1 MGPAEPPGNGP
12 FTSIRQRRAA
22 ERLDRHRFDEE
33 RRWARRAVLQRIA
46 IGSAVV
52 AAAVAL
58 IAYVRITSTP
68 PSLLTEPAA
77 VSRGGD
83 VDGSPT
89 PGPSGSTDPGSAGPT
104 RPGSTVATP
113 SPAATT
119 AGSTL
124 RGSLPP
130 SVQTGAYAG
139 VKAAASSKA
148 VKLYGVPRSGLPWHS
163 GFWTGGEINTAQ
175 IDAAGAWRGTPMDFA
190 TVYPLYDTWAA
201 IEGSGWAVT
210 NFRGFK
216 GHLAYG
222 LPLLPTDRKGH
233 WEDVTDGSHD
243 AVFRGIAQLLVSNGQ
258 PDAAIRMGVE
268 ANGYWFPWAVDTT
281 NVDRFKAA
289 FRHIE
294 AVMTA
299 VAPRLTFWLDLN
311 CGTVLTGSSDRLAP
325 LTRMYPGDDVVDG
338 ISMDHY
344 NAYKLAAT
352 DELSWQVAT
361 APSYAP
367 GLQDG
372 LEFARAHHKGFAV
385 PEWGLH
391 DKQGPG
397 DSPYFMS
404 RIFRFFMDNRDVLV
418 YENYFNEPDSYI
430 ASGLFNAT
438 NNPKSAA
445 VYRQLWG
452 RRS

>member
-1 MGPAEPPGNGP
+1 MGPEQPRGNGP
-12 FTSIRQRRAA
+12 FTSIRERRAA
-22 ERLDRHRFDEE
+22 EELDRLRFTEE
-33 RRWARRAVLQRIA
+33 RKWARRVVLQRIA
-46 IGSAVV
+46 LGSAVII
-52 AAAVAL
+52 AAVAL
-58 IAYVRITSTP
+58 LAYVQVISNRP
-68 PSLLTEPAA
+68 PVLLTTPTTLSRAGDASSTAASEPSAPSVTGSGAIDSTTSAIASGSLAA
-77 VSRGGD
+77 QPS
-83 VDGSPT
+83 SSPPAPPT
-89 PGPSGSTDPGSAGPT
+89 P
-104 RPGSTVATP
+104 V
-113 SPAATT
+113 PAN
-119 AGSTL
+119 
-124 RGSLPP
+124 
-130 SVQTGAYAG
+130 QYAG
-139 VKAAASSKA
+139 IKASPSSKA
-148 VKLYGVPRSGLPWHS
+148 VQLYGTPRSGLPWHS
-163 GFWTGGEINTAQ
+163 GFWTGGEINTAH
-175 IDAAGAWRGTPMDFA
+175 IEAAGAWRGTPMDFA
-190 TVYPLYDTWAA
+190 TVYPLYGTWAE

-222 LPLLPTDRKGH
+222 LPLLPTNRKGH
-233 WEDVTDGSHD
+233 WEDVNDGSHD

-268 ANGYWFPWAVDTT
+268 ANGYWFPWAVDTS
-281 NVDRFKAA
+281 NLAQFKSA

-294 AVMTA
+294 AVMKA

-325 LTRMYPGDDVVDG
+325 LTQMYPGDDVVDG

-344 NAYKLAAT
+344 DAYKLAAN

-372 LEFARAHHKGFAV
+372 VEFARAHHKGFAL

-397 DSPYFMS
+397 DSPWFMA
-404 RIFRFFMDNRDVLV
+404 RMFQFFMDNRDVLV
-418 YENYFNEPDSYI
+418 YEDYFNEPLPYI
-430 ASGLFNAT
+430 ASGLFDAS

-445 VYRQLWG
+445 VYRRLWG
-452 RRS
+452 RRP

>member
-1 MGPAEPPGNGP
+1 MGPAEPSGNGS
-12 FTSIRQRRAA
+12 FTSIRERRAA
-22 ERLDRHRFDEE
+22 ERLDRSRFEAE
-33 RRWARRAVLQRIA
+33 RRGARRVLVQRIA
-46 IGSAVV
+46 LGSTVV
-52 AAAVAL
+52 VAAVAL
-58 IAYVRITSTP
+58 LVYVRFTREP
-68 PSLLTEPAA
+68 EPALETSPSA

-83 VDGSPT
+83 RSPT
-89 PGPSGSTDPGSAGPT
+89 VGSSTGLAPSTPPPTRSGAAASPPSPTGAGPA
-104 RPGSTVATP
+104 SQ
-113 SPAATT
+113 AATVS
-119 AGSTL
+119 ADQYS
-124 RGSLPP
+124 
-130 SVQTGAYAG
+130 G
-139 VKAAASSKA
+139 VRAAASSRA
-148 VKLYGVPRSGLPWHS
+148 VQLYGMPRSGLPWHS
-163 GFWTGGEINTAQ
+163 GFWTGGKIDTAHSE
-175 IDAAGAWRGTPMDFA
+175 AAGSWRGRPMDFA
-190 TVYPLYDTWAA
+190 TVYPLYGTWAA

-243 AVFRGIAQLLVSNGQ
+243 GVFRGIAQVLVSNGQ

-268 ANGYWFPWAVDTT
+268 ANGYWFPWAVDTA
-281 NVDRFKAA
+281 NLDRFKAA

-294 AVMTA
+294 TVMKA

-325 LTRMYPGDDVVDG
+325 LTQMYPGDDLVDG

-372 LEFARAHHKGFAV
+372 VDFARAHHKGFAL

-404 RIFRFFMDNRDVLV
+404 RIFKFFMDNRDVLV

-430 ASGLFNAT
+430 ASGLFDAT

-445 VYRQLWG
+445 VYRRLWG